1 MAAKQVQEL
10 TNKTIE
16 VIPTETIPQGV
27 AALLAFD
34 YEADLQT
41 NAQIMGKAFS
51 SVRTIE
57 VTRAV
62 RATQLGVLKINKKQP
77 IGILDGE
84 LVAVGDNYTDA
95 IKKVFARLDLE
106 KAEIVTIYY
115 GDGAALADTEQVSE
129 NLREQYPELEFEM
142 VHGGQPHYRYIISIE

>member
-10 TNKTIE
+10 TKKTIE

-41 NAQIMGKAFS
+41 NGQIMGKALS

-62 RATQLGVLKINKKQP
+62 RYAQFGGLRINKKQP

-84 LVAVGDNYTDA
+84 LVAVGENYTDV
-95 IKKVFARLDLE
+95 ISKVFARLDLE

-115 GDGAALADTEQVSE
+115 GDDAELTDAEQVSA
-129 NLREQYPELEFEM
+129 NLREQYPKPQFEM
-142 VHGGQPHYRYIISIE
+142 VYGGQLHYRYIISIE